1 MSTGSASMNT
11 AESGGSVGFNNGNI
25 QRLDQSQSNSA
36 SFQSA
41 VSGNK
46 KKSPIVSNQGSAKTA
61 QKRTPIKTMK
71 RKGVSPKTVASIRQ
85 QAQRAAKIANART
98 FARAQEN
105 AILNAEI
112 KKAKPKTAMTKA
124 IESGQRLR
132 RVIKNISTVT
142 RMQEKK
148 AQRIIGKLNVNNNT
162 KNKLIR
168 ELDTVKENDNKL
180 GPFLV
185 KMENARKANQ
195 AAKNAEE
202 RRKANQAVKN
212 AEERQKANQAVKN
225 AEERQKANQ
234 AVKNAE
240 ERRKANQAVKNAEER
255 QKANQA
261 VKNAEERRK
270 GKMAMEIKLN
280 SRIMS
285 AAVRKRFLNRIEGS
299 NNENLEKLL
308 SNINKLPSTKIPNQD
323 GLRAKLLK
331 MKIPELTKYAKE
343 LKLSGYS
350 KLKKT
355 ELIAF
360 ILQNV
365 KNKPVTVNAPPLN
378 NPTPQMKITP
388 TKNKPV
394 TVNAPPLN
402 NTKPPMKITTA
413 KKPQN
418 VNTKGGS
425 WEAQMYN
432 ILLSKISKQY
442 KSNVNNKREEIIEEI
457 KKINIRR
464 SRNDIITNKN
474 KNISKKQYIDILLLV
489 WLDGIHDGYVTTGFS
504 AWYDIQVNHGIFP
517 KYTFEITK
525 LEGVLGGL
533 LTYLRDHKDAAKQRL
548 YTKIAGSFKTQ
559 LVNFGAGWE
568 KNVKDFLID
577 TYTTSGDISSGN
589 FIDDIV
595 PSDKNE
601 GLLLA
606 VDQQYSSNQER
617 TLTRLING
625 ENVVGLITFGQA
637 LDPGSTMLPGL
648 LTDELQSAMGT
659 GQGIMEDLDPR
670 YATSNALV
678 QPVTF
683 KGQSKYALFG
693 YKHVLKIGG
702 KSVFD
707 IELSNKDTSVPKL
720 EFNGKELY
728 LTQSAG
734 KAKKASNDDQVG
746 KISKYF
752 GDALQYI
759 LFTHLAKQPT
769 LPSKNRGTT
778 RFMFLG
784 SGDSMALLGYKI
796 FCDIEN
802 INPQMIIDGSGSNY
816 PGIHCVHLPPNF
828 KLRTKPRQ
836 GTSRAATNV
845 MQQGNNITTAQ
856 SKKSRK

>member
-1 MSTGSASMNT
+1 MNT

-195 AAKNAEE
+195 A
-202 RRKANQAVKN
+202 VKN
-212 AEERQKANQAVKN
+212 AEERQKANQA
-225 AEERQKANQ
+225 A
-234 AVKNAE
+234 
-240 ERRKANQAVKNAEER
+240 
-255 QKANQA
+255 
-261 VKNAEERRK
+261 KNAEERRK

-331 MKIPELTKYAKE
+331 MKISELTKYAKE

-568 KNVKDFLID
+568 KNVKEFLID

-693 YKHVLKIGG
+693 YKHVLKIDG

-845 MQQGNNITTAQ
+845 MHQGNNITTAQ

>member
-195 AAKNAEE
+195 AA
-202 RRKANQAVKN
+202 
-212 AEERQKANQAVKN
+212 
-225 AEERQKANQ
+225 
-234 AVKNAE
+234 
-240 ERRKANQAVKNAEER
+240 
-255 QKANQA
+255 
-261 VKNAEERRK
+261 KNAEERRK

>member
-202 RRKANQAVKN
+202 RRKANQAVKMEN
-212 AEERQKANQAVKN
+212 ARKANQAAKN

-234 AVKNAE
+234 AA
-240 ERRKANQAVKNAEER
+240 
-255 QKANQA
+255 
-261 VKNAEERRK
+261 KNAEERRK

-601 GLLLA
+601 GILLA

-702 KSVFD
+702 KPVFD
-707 IELSNKDTSVPKL
+707 IELSNKDTPVPKL

>member
-1 MSTGSASMNT
+1 MNT

-46 KKSPIVSNQGSAKTA
+46 KKSPIVNNQGSAKTA

-212 AEERQKANQAVKN
+212 AEERQ
-225 AEERQKANQ
+225 
-234 AVKNAE
+234 
-240 ERRKANQAVKNAEER
+240 KANQAVKNAEER

-568 KNVKDFLID
+568 KNVKEFLID

>member
-25 QRLDQSQSNSA
+25 QRLGQSQSNSA

-212 AEERQKANQAVKN
+212 AEERQKANQAAKNAEERRKANQAVKN

-240 ERRKANQAVKNAEER
+240 ERR
-255 QKANQA
+255 KANQA

-331 MKIPELTKYAKE
+331 MKISELTKYAKE

-568 KNVKDFLID
+568 KNVKEFLID

-601 GLLLA
+601 GILLA

-693 YKHVLKIGG
+693 YKHVLKIDG

-845 MQQGNNITTAQ
+845 MHQGNNITTAQ

>member
-1 MSTGSASMNT
+1 MNT

-240 ERRKANQAVKNAEER
+240 ERR
-255 QKANQA
+255 KANQA

-568 KNVKDFLID
+568 KNVKEFLID

>member
-1 MSTGSASMNT
+1 MSTRSASMNT
-11 AESGGSVGFNNGNI
+11 AESRGSVGFSNGNI

-46 KKSPIVSNQGSAKTA
+46 KKLPSVSNQGSAKTA

-132 RVIKNISTVT
+132 RFIKNISTVT

-148 AQRIIGKLNVNNNT
+148 ARRIIGKLNVNNNT

-202 RRKANQAVKN
+202 RRRG
-212 AEERQKANQAVKN
+212 E
-225 AEERQKANQ
+225 
-234 AVKNAE
+234 
-240 ERRKANQAVKNAEER
+240 
-255 QKANQA
+255 
-261 VKNAEERRK
+261 
-270 GKMAMEIKLN
+270 MAMEIKLN

-299 NNENLEKLL
+299 NNGKMEKLL
-308 SNINKLPSTKIPNQD
+308 SNINKLPFTKILNQD

-331 MKIPELTKYAKE
+331 MRLVELNKYAKE

-350 KLKKT
+350 KLKKND
-355 ELIAF
+355 LIAF

-365 KNKPVTVNAPPLN
+365 KNTKNKPVTVNAPPLN
-378 NPTPQMKITP
+378 NP
-388 TKNKPV
+388 
-394 TVNAPPLN
+394 
-402 NTKPPMKITTA
+402 KPPMKIITA

-418 VNTKGGS
+418 VITKGGS

-489 WLDGIHDGYVTTGFS
+489 WLDGIHDGYVITGFS

-525 LEGVLGGL
+525 PEDVLGGL

-548 YTKIAGSFKTQ
+548 YTKIVGSFKTQ

-568 KNVKDFLID
+568 KNVKEFLID
-577 TYTTSGDISSGN
+577 TYTTSGDISSGK

-617 TLTRLING
+617 TLTRLIDG

-648 LTDELQSAMGT
+648 LTDELQAAMGT

-693 YKHVLKIGG
+693 YKHVLKIDG
-702 KSVFD
+702 KTVFD

-802 INPQMIIDGSGSNY
+802 INPQMVIDGSGSNY

-845 MQQGNNITTAQ
+845 IQQGNNITTAQ
-856 SKKSRK
+856 SKKSRQ

>member
-202 RRKANQAVKN
+202 RR
-212 AEERQKANQAVKN
+212 
-225 AEERQKANQ
+225 
-234 AVKNAE
+234 
-240 ERRKANQAVKNAEER
+240 
-255 QKANQA
+255 KANQA

>member
-234 AVKNAE
+234 AAKNAE
-240 ERRKANQAVKNAEER
+240 ERRKANQAA
-255 QKANQA
+255 
-261 VKNAEERRK
+261 KNAEERRK

-331 MKIPELTKYAKE
+331 MKISELTKYAKE

>member
-46 KKSPIVSNQGSAKTA
+46 KKSPIVNNQGSAKTA

-240 ERRKANQAVKNAEER
+240 ERRK
-255 QKANQA
+255 
-261 VKNAEERRK
+261 

-331 MKIPELTKYAKE
+331 MKISELTKYAKE

-568 KNVKDFLID
+568 KNVKEFLID

>member
-195 AAKNAEE
+195 AVKNAEERRKANQAVKNAEE

-212 AEERQKANQAVKN
+212 AEERQ
-225 AEERQKANQ
+225 
-234 AVKNAE
+234 
-240 ERRKANQAVKNAEER
+240 KANQAVKNAEER

-568 KNVKDFLID
+568 KNVKEFLID

>member
-46 KKSPIVSNQGSAKTA
+46 KKSPIVSNQGSVKTA

-202 RRKANQAVKN
+202 RRK
-212 AEERQKANQAVKN
+212 
-225 AEERQKANQ
+225 
-234 AVKNAE
+234 
-240 ERRKANQAVKNAEER
+240 
-255 QKANQA
+255 
-261 VKNAEERRK
+261 

-331 MKIPELTKYAKE
+331 MKISELTKYAKE

-568 KNVKDFLID
+568 KNVKEFLID

-693 YKHVLKIGG
+693 YKHVLKIDG

-845 MQQGNNITTAQ
+845 MHQGNNITTAQ

>member
-132 RVIKNISTVT
+132 RVIKNISTMT

-195 AAKNAEE
+195 AA
-202 RRKANQAVKN
+202 
-212 AEERQKANQAVKN
+212 
-225 AEERQKANQ
+225 
-234 AVKNAE
+234 
-240 ERRKANQAVKNAEER
+240 KNAEER

-350 KLKKT
+350 KLKKN

-442 KSNVNNKREEIIEEI
+442 KSNVNNKREEIIEQI

-595 PSDKNE
+595 SSDKNE
-601 GLLLA
+601 GILLA

-693 YKHVLKIGG
+693 YKHVLKIDGN
-702 KSVFD
+702 SVFD

-845 MQQGNNITTAQ
+845 MQQGNNMTTAQ

>member
-46 KKSPIVSNQGSAKTA
+46 KKSPIVNNQGSAKTA

-202 RRKANQAVKN
+202 RQKANQAAKN

-234 AVKNAE
+234 AA
-240 ERRKANQAVKNAEER
+240 KNAEER

-261 VKNAEERRK
+261 AKNAEERRK

-568 KNVKDFLID
+568 KNVKEFLID

>member
-46 KKSPIVSNQGSAKTA
+46 KKSPIVSNHGSVKTA

-225 AEERQKANQ
+225 AEER
-234 AVKNAE
+234 
-240 ERRKANQAVKNAEER
+240 RKANQAVKNAEER

-261 VKNAEERRK
+261 AKNAEERQKANQAAKNAEERRK

-331 MKIPELTKYAKE
+331 MKISELTKYAKE

-568 KNVKDFLID
+568 KNVKEFLID

-693 YKHVLKIGG
+693 YKHVLKIDG

-845 MQQGNNITTAQ
+845 MHQGNNITTAQ

>member
-212 AEERQKANQAVKN
+212 AEERQKANQA
-225 AEERQKANQ
+225 A
-234 AVKNAE
+234 KNAE

-568 KNVKDFLID
+568 KNVKEFLID

>member
-1 MSTGSASMNT
+1 
-11 AESGGSVGFNNGNI
+11 
-25 QRLDQSQSNSA
+25 
-36 SFQSA
+36 
-41 VSGNK
+41 
-46 KKSPIVSNQGSAKTA
+46 
-61 QKRTPIKTMK
+61 MK

-212 AEERQKANQAVKN
+212 AEER
-225 AEERQKANQ
+225 
-234 AVKNAE
+234 
-240 ERRKANQAVKNAEER
+240 
-255 QKANQA
+255 
-261 VKNAEERRK
+261 RK

-331 MKIPELTKYAKE
+331 MKISELTKYAKE

-568 KNVKDFLID
+568 KNVKEFLID

-693 YKHVLKIGG
+693 YKHVLKIDG

-845 MQQGNNITTAQ
+845 MHQGNNITTAQ

>member
-240 ERRKANQAVKNAEER
+240 ERQKANQAAKNAEERRKANQAA
-255 QKANQA
+255 
-261 VKNAEERRK
+261 KNAEERRK

-568 KNVKDFLID
+568 KNVKEFLID

>member
-1 MSTGSASMNT
+1 MNT

-202 RRKANQAVKN
+202 RRKANQAAKN
-212 AEERQKANQAVKN
+212 AEERRKANQAVKN
-225 AEERQKANQ
+225 AEERQ
-234 AVKNAE
+234 
-240 ERRKANQAVKNAEER
+240 KANQAVKNAEER

-331 MKIPELTKYAKE
+331 MKISELTKYAKE

-568 KNVKDFLID
+568 KNVKEFLID